1 MIFPQPSELTITE
14 VRHPVA
20 GRCERC
26 GADGTLQRYKL
37 VDYRGWLRVIKCRA
51 CLAVAQREPIES
63 PVLSGDLS

>member
-1 MIFPQPSELTITE
+1 MIFPQPTELTIHET
-14 VRHPVA
+14 RHPVP

-26 GADGTLQRYKL
+26 GEEALQRYKL
-37 VDYRGWLRVIKCRA
+37 VDYRGWLRVVKCHV